1 MASRE
6 GACPDRGTGGC
17 PGDVG
22 HSAPD
27 HPRHAPTFELH
38 IGPVT
43 DDVASVGADGRGATQ
58 VVAAEK
64 SDGLAGQMI
73 APTWT
78 QTFGR

>member
-27 HPRHAPTFELH
+27 HPRHAPTFELQT
-38 IGPVT
+38 GPVT
-43 DDVASVGADGRGATQ
+43 DDVASVEADAEGSDP
-58 VVAAEK
+58 VFAAGK